1 MELERPVITWV
12 LCLQQSG
19 FDAIK
24 ISLDN
29 RIPDP
34 SFDWIDRSV
43 LVLDLN
49 PVQLVDQPNDFGLD
63 LLPLEGQDLQVKVV
77 HVRRLFHWMESE
89 NI

>member
-1 MELERPVITWV
+1 
-12 LCLQQSG
+12 LQQSG

-29 RIPDP
+29 RIPDK
-34 SFDWIDRSV
+34 SFNWIGGSI

-49 PVQLVDQPNDFGLD
+49 PVELVDQPDDFGLD
-63 LLPLEGQDLQVKVV
+63 LFTLEGQDLQVQVV
-77 HVRRLFHWMESE
+77 HVSRLLHWMESE